1 MKKTWNRLF
10 GILMFVAIIFILTVG
25 ILPMKAVAGE
35 SKPELVKLPDGV
47 ETVEYWLWS
56 DGGDGEKSEN
66 RLVAFDGNT
75 VYLQGLSKYFPDA
88 YVKGTFDPDKKRILI
103 PSGQFVGSE
112 GMNSVFL
119 NAVSVNGDEIEWESN
134 IEFSLDESSGEISF
148 LGEYCLEASS
158 PYGTEYW
165 SYFATAIYCPGGKPL
180 PVTPP
185 DNLETE
191 EWRFKGVSVSDTDKT
206 IETSLIV
213 WVGFDGEDL
222 YIKGINPDDTNM
234 WIKATKNKDG
244 KYVVPAN
251 QYMGEYEYLYWF
263 WNYYY
268 FFGALNGEEIT
279 DAILSYNP
287 DSNIITNNQILVI
300 NSGLKKYDPYYAF
313 KDVVI
318 TKVIEKA
325 AVPAD
330 PKVVKIK
337 FSDTITY
344 SYADFSI
351 PVEDVDGTP
360 VLSGKLYYK
369 VFYRKNGKTNE
380 LTLDSSRYEN
390 IDDDMSEIP
399 YAFDDNWDIDFG
411 GNRVFLNQ
419 DDVADWDAVGVQS
432 IYKGGGEINVSNIA
446 WLFVKPATATAAPA
460 ANTLTYNGSD
470 QALVTAGEAENGK
483 MQYAVSEDNTTAP
496 TTGWSEN
503 IPTGK
508 NAGEYYVW
516 YKVVGTDPLNVSDA
530 ACIKATISPKS
541 VTITAGD
548 ARKVYDGNPLTK
560 SDFSATIL
568 EAGDTHEFT
577 VSMTKE
583 SILTDAGTQANVIAT
598 VDGVEVTT
606 GTEKRVGNYLVTTVN
621 GTLEVTKKAVTITAK
636 DKDFEYNGTAQS
648 EPGYDV
654 EGLVGDDAITAV
666 VTGSITFPGESPAVN
681 KVDSY
686 EFTKGKPENYSVT
699 ATDGELTMAKADAAI
714 TITAASGEW
723 TYDGAA
729 HTNSAVSVTS
739 GKLFEGDELVASA
752 TGSVTGVS
760 DTKEGNNPI
769 ADGYKIM
776 HGTEDVTA
784 NYVITTVAGTLS
796 IKPTAVAT
804 PKEEQKPVQK
814 QKLVGNGSEQGL
826 SENGKEQELITAP
839 ASLPDGCKAIEYST
853 DGGKTW
859 SEKIPTG
866 IEPGTYTIQVRYVGD
881 ENHATIEG
889 EPITVT
895 IKAVYTIIWLNG
907 DGKELDK
914 KTYVEGTEEPT
925 TEKTP
930 TKTDADNNYTFVKW
944 DNGKVNGKTKMYQP
958 VFSSIPK
965 ELYKSLLGTVDWQDG
980 SGKSAEFQIKRAVD
994 DMMCHEL
1001 FTGEVYVDGNLARR
1015 GIDFTDRTGS
1025 TFITFKPEF
1034 LKTLSAG
1041 NHIIKVVF
1049 KDGETSVVLKILEA
1063 VATPTPAVDATPV
1076 TDDTANPFLFVAL
1089 ILMSMTGAAV
1099 IMERRRHSTGI

>member
-1 MKKTWNRLF
+1 MKKTRNRLF
-10 GILMFVAIIFILTVG
+10 RLLTAVAMVVIMMVG
-25 ILPMKAVAGE
+25 FLPMRAVAE
-35 SKPELVKLPDGV
+35 DSKLELVTLPDGV
-47 ETVEYWLWS
+47 VPDEYWLQCS
-56 DGGDGEKSEN
+56 TYFGEISSTKFVAIDGKD
-66 RLVAFDGNT
+66 
-75 VYLQGLSKYFPDA
+75 VYLQGLSYVFPDA
-88 YVKGTFDPDKKRILI
+88 YVKGEFNSDNSRIII
-103 PSGQFVGSE
+103 PSGQYVGSY
-112 GMNSVFL
+112 GQYYVYL
-119 NAVSVNGDEIEWESN
+119 NAVSFDGNSLIWEPN
-134 IEFSLDESSGEISF
+134 IEFSFDAKRGILSF
-148 LGEYCLEASS
+148 VGEYCLEAISS
-158 PYGTEYW
+158 DGTECIN
-165 SYFATAIYCPGGKPL
+165 YFSNAVYYPGAKPN

-185 DNLETE
+185 DNLKTE
-191 EWRFKGVSVSDTDKT
+191 EWYFKANFRRSLDDPYKDY
-206 IETSLIV
+206 TSYV
-213 WVGFDGEDL
+213 WIGFDSVDL
-222 YIKGINPDDTNM
+222 YIRGISSSDPDM
-234 WIKATKNKDG
+234 WIKATKNEEG
-244 KYVVPAN
+244 NYVVPAY
-251 QYMGEYEYLYWF
+251 QYMGVYNSIIGSYYL
-263 WNYYY
+263 N
-268 FFGALNGEEIT
+268 FGALDNNEIV
-279 DAILSYNP
+279 DAVLNYNP
-287 DSNIITNNQILVI
+287 DSNTITTDQILAVNGI
-300 NSGLKKYDPYYAF
+300 ILGFDLWDAY

-318 TKVIEKA
+318 TKVVEKA

-330 PKVVKIK
+330 PKVVKIQLT
-337 FSDTITY
+337 DTVY
-344 SYADFSI
+344 SYARFSI

-360 VLSGKLYYK
+360 VFSGKLYYK

-380 LTLDSSRYEN
+380 LTLDSSLYDY

-399 YAFDDNWDIDFG
+399 YAFNDDWDIYSG
-411 GNRVFLNQ
+411 GNPVYLNQ

-432 IYKGGGEINVSNIA
+432 IYKGGGETNVSNIA
-446 WLFVKPATATAAPA
+446 WLFVKPATVTAAPS
-460 ANTLTYNGSD
+460 ANTLMYNGSD
-470 QALVTAGEAENGK
+470 QALVTAAEAENGK
-483 MQYAVSEDNTTAP
+483 MQYAVSEDNTTTP

-516 YKVVGTDPLNVSDA
+516 YKAVGTDPLNVSDA

-548 ARKVYDGNPLTK
+548 ALKTYDGSALTQ
-560 SDFSATIL
+560 SNYTATPL

-583 SILTDAGTQANVIAT
+583 STLTDAGTQANVIAI
-598 VDGVEVTT
+598 VDGVAVTK
-606 GTEKRVGNYLVTTVN
+606 GTETRVGNYLVTTVN
-621 GTLEVTKKAVTITAK
+621 GSLEVTKKAVTITAK
-636 DKDFEYNGTAQS
+636 DKAFEYNGTAQS

-654 EGLVGDDAITAV
+654 EGLIGDDELTAV
-666 VTGSITFPGESPAVN
+666 VIGSITFPGESPAVN

-699 ATDGELTMAKADAAI
+699 ATDGELTMAKAGAAI

-723 TYDGAA
+723 TYDGTA

-752 TGSVTGVS
+752 TGSVTEVS

-776 HGTEDVTA
+776 HGAEDVTA
-784 NYVITTVAGTLS
+784 NYIITTVAGTLS
-796 IKPTAVAT
+796 IKRPAVAT

-814 QKLVGNGSEQGL
+814 QELSENGSEQGL

-839 ASLPDGCKAIEYST
+839 SSLPDGCKAIEYST

-944 DNGKVNGKTKMYQP
+944 DNGKVNGKTKTYQP

-1025 TFITFKPEF
+1025 TIITFKPEF

-1049 KDGETSVVLKILEA
+1049 KDGETSVVLKILA
-1063 VATPTPAVDATPV
+1063 AIATPTPTPAVDATPM
-1076 TDDTANPFLFVAL
+1076 TGDTANPFLFVTL
-1089 ILMSMTGAAV
+1089 ILVSMAGAAV
-1099 IMERRRHSTGI
+1099 IMERKRHDSGI